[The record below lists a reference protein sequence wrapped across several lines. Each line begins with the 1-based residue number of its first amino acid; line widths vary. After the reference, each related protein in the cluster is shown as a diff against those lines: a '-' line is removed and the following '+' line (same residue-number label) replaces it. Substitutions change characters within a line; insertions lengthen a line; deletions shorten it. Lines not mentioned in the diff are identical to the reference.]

1 MVLQEKIT
9 NIVIAGAGGQGNLF
23 ASRVLA
29 QAAMNIGLE
38 VKVAESYGVAQRGG
52 SVYSQVRFGPGEFGP
67 LVPAH
72 HADAILGLEPLE
84 ALRLAL
90 DFVCP
95 ATVVVTN
102 THAVA
107 PVQGKSNALSYPT
120 QESFKEYYQR
130 IRVRDVFEI
139 DAVSLAQDLGDAKA
153 ANMIMVGGLIGSH
166 AIPLSLQDV
175 CEAVV
180 ALSPNE
186 ALQKQNV
193 AALTSGFEKTRTQRM
208 NVRSVESC

>member
-29 QAAMNIGLE
+29 QAAMNKGLE

-107 PVQGKSNALSYPT
+107 PVQAKSNTLSYPT
-120 QESFKEYYQR
+120 QDSFTEYYQR
-130 IRVRDVFEI
+130 IRVRDVFEL

-153 ANMIMVGGLIGSH
+153 ANMIMVGGLIGSD

-175 CEAVV
+175 CEAVA
-180 ALSPNE
+180 ALSPSE
-186 ALQKQNV
+186 VLQKQNV
-193 AALTSGFEKTRTQRM
+193 AALTKGSECTRLQRQ
-208 NVRSVESC
+208 NLGSAEQC